1 MNQVFFFNR
10 DVAQLVAR
18 LVWDQDVAGSNPVI
32 PIFSSRTLVLL
43 FFFHLTGLA
52 LPLKKKN
59 FSDKVRNMVY
69 NIKNNKHITG
79 RGIMANTTEKKSFS
93 LKAKIIFFI
102 TGTVISIAL
111 ITTILSLQTFA
122 KENNTNTVQ
131 EVLHMSSGIKFILT
145 DWQDNIQRYSR
156 IVSQDDECRPIF
168 FDPDYDA
175 EEILEEKAEEYGIDI
190 LAFIDT
196 DGVVIAGYGIDNG
209 TKVTN
214 DFVLA
219 AIKEGKSRAA
229 YETIGDIHYGIASAY
244 PARDGKRTLG
254 CVVTGYDLTDMEEDC
269 FVPIVNNNFGVE
281 CTIFKGTER
290 MATSLGEDLRGTTL
304 ENQNI
309 VNQVINLGIEYDG
322 NNTIKGID
330 YYTNYIPLKGF
341 NGSVTGMLFVAKSLE
356 LIQQVRTKTIR
367 IVTPIVFILVLLVIL
382 ATYMFTKWLIRRI
395 NTVSFFLKDLSE
407 KDADLTQRCP
417 ADLNDEI
424 GGLVTNFNNFMEK
437 LHALMGNLKD
447 AKAELQING
456 ESLNAGT
463 EDTASSITEIIANIK
478 SIHNQITNQGTSVA
492 TTNESVKSI
501 STSISNLDQLISEQS
516 ASVTEASAAVEEM
529 IGNISSVKKS
539 VEKMS
544 ESFSS
549 LQSNAEIGFT
559 KQANVND
566 RIKQIEE
573 QSQMLQ
579 EANAAISAI
588 AEQTNLL
595 AMNAAIEAAHAGEAG
610 KGFAVVADEIRK
622 LSETSSSQSHIIG
635 DQLNNIQSSILDVV
649 SSSEEASTALSD
661 VSTRLKET
669 DQLVLHIHSAMEEQD
684 EGSKQIIEALRDLN
698 NTSAEVRD
706 SSHLM
711 AKESDHIVSEMTNLS
726 EATEL
731 MNTSMNEMEIGAK
744 KINDTGASLGD
755 VSKQVE
761 SSIMQIGSQIDLF
774 KV

>member
-1 MNQVFFFNR
+1 
-10 DVAQLVAR
+10 
-18 LVWDQDVAGSNPVI
+18 
-32 PIFSSRTLVLL
+32 
-43 FFFHLTGLA
+43 
-52 LPLKKKN
+52 
-59 FSDKVRNMVY
+59 MVY
-69 NIKNNKHITG
+69 NIKGNKHIMG
-79 RGIMANTTEKKSFS
+79 RGIMANTTAKKSFS

-102 TGTVISIAL
+102 TGTVIAIAL
-111 ITTILSLQTFA
+111 ITTIMSLQTFA

-131 EVLHMSSGIKFILT
+131 EVLHMSSGVKFILT

-190 LAFIDT
+190 LAFIDA
-196 DGVVIAGYGIDNG
+196 DGVVIAGYGIESG

-214 DFVLA
+214 DFVLS

-254 CVVTGYDLTDMEEDC
+254 CVVTGYDLTDMDESC
-269 FVPIVNNNFGVE
+269 FVPIVKNNFGVE
-281 CTIFKGTER
+281 CTIFKGSQR
-290 MATSLGEDLRGTTL
+290 MATSLGEDLIGTTL

-309 VNQVINLGIEYDG
+309 VNQVLNLGIEYDG
-322 NNTIKGID
+322 NNTINGIG
-330 YYTNYIPLKGF
+330 YYSNYIPLKGF

-356 LIQQVRTKTIR
+356 LIQQVRTKTIK
-367 IVTPIVFILVLLVIL
+367 IVTPIVLVLVLLVIL
-382 ATYMFTKWLIRRI
+382 ETYMFTKWIIRRI

-463 EDTASSITEIIANIK
+463 EDTASSITQIIANIE
-478 SIHNQITNQGTSVA
+478 SIHNQITNQSSSVT

-698 NTSAEVRD
+698 NTSTEVRD
-706 SSHLM
+706 YSHSM
-711 AKESDHIVSEMTNLS
+711 AKESNQIVSVMTNLS
-726 EATEL
+726 EATEV
-731 MNTSMNEMEIGAK
+731 MNTSMKEMEIGAK
-744 KINDTGASLGD
+744 KINETGATLGD

>member
-1 MNQVFFFNR
+1 
-10 DVAQLVAR
+10 
-18 LVWDQDVAGSNPVI
+18 
-32 PIFSSRTLVLL
+32 
-43 FFFHLTGLA
+43 
-52 LPLKKKN
+52 
-59 FSDKVRNMVY
+59 
-69 NIKNNKHITG
+69 
-79 RGIMANTTEKKSFS
+79 MANTTAKKSIS

-102 TGTVISIAL
+102 TGTVIAIAL

-131 EVLHMSSGIKFILT
+131 EVLHMSSGIKFLLS

-156 IVSQDDECRPIF
+156 IVSQNNECRPIF

-175 EEILEEKAEEYGIDI
+175 EEILEEKAEEYGIDV

-196 DGVVIAGYGIDNG
+196 EGVVIAGYGIENG

-214 DFVLA
+214 DFVFA
-219 AIKEGKSRAA
+219 AINEGKSRAA
-229 YETIGDIHYGIASAY
+229 YESIGDIHYGIASAY

-254 CVVTGYDLTDMEEDC
+254 CVVTGYDLTEMEEDC
-269 FVPIVNNNFGVE
+269 FVPIVKNNFGVE

-290 MATSLGEDLRGTTL
+290 MATSLGDDLIGTTL

-322 NNTIKGID
+322 NNTIKGIE
-330 YYTNYIPLKGF
+330 YYSNYIPLKNF

-367 IVTPIVFILVLLVIL
+367 IVTPIVLILVLLVIL
-382 ATYMFTKWLIRRI
+382 ETYMFTKWLIRRI

-463 EDTASSITEIIANIK
+463 EDTASSITQIIANIE
-478 SIHNQITNQGTSVA
+478 SIHNQITNQSSSVT

-698 NTSAEVRD
+698 NTSTEVRD
-706 SSHLM
+706 SSHSM
-711 AKESDHIVSEMTNLS
+711 AKESNQIVSVMTNLS
-726 EATEL
+726 EATEV
-731 MNTSMNEMEIGAK
+731 MNTSMKEMEIGAK
-744 KINDTGASLGD
+744 KINETGATLGD